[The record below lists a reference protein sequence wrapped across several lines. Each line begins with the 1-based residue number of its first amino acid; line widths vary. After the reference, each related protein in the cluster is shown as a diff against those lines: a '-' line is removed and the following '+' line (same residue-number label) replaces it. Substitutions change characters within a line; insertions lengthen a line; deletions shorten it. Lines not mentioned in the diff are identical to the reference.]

1 MKLELI
7 SCCLMQATISK
18 HHEAKIVTHTP
29 RKRFGQNFLVDHRCI
44 DSIIAAINP
53 QPNQHIL
60 EIGPG
65 QGALTK
71 ALVASGATIDAVE
84 IDRDLAQ
91 HLDQKF
97 GKVKN
102 FTLHSADIL
111 KFSILT
117 LIPERKPHKLRVVGN
132 LPYNISTPLMF
143 KLFSDINVISDMY
156 FMLQREVALRLIA
169 QPNTKDYGRMSVMAQ
184 YYCNMQIVL
193 EIPPTAFSPQPKV
206 DSCIVRFIPHTQP
219 VADVVNHAL
228 LQDIVTNAFSHRRKT
243 IHNSLK
249 GFITSDELNTLQID
263 PQLRAE
269 NLRLIDYTKIANY
282 LTRQ

>member
-1 MKLELI
+1 M
-7 SCCLMQATISK
+7 
-18 HHEAKIVTHTP
+18 THTP
-29 RKRFGQNFLVDHRCI
+29 RKRFGQNFLVDHHCI
-44 DSIIAAINP
+44 DGIIAAINP
-53 QPNQHIL
+53 QQDQHIL

-71 ALVASGATIDAVE
+71 SLVSSGAIIDAVE

-91 HLDQKF
+91 YLQQKF
-97 GKVKN
+97 SKNGN

-111 KFSILT
+111 KFSLST

-143 KLFSDINVISDMY
+143 KLFSELSIINDMY

-169 QPNTKDYGRMSVMAQ
+169 KPNTKDYGRMSVMAQ
-184 YYCNMQIVL
+184 YYCEMQIVL
-193 EIPPTAFSPQPKV
+193 DIPPTAFSPQPKV
-206 DSCIVRFIPHTQP
+206 DSCIVRFIPHVQP
-219 VADVVNHAL
+219 VVNVANHAL
-228 LQDIVTNAFSHRRKT
+228 LQEIVTNAFSHRRKT

-249 GFITSDELNTLQID
+249 NYITSDELTALQID

-269 NLRLIDYTKIANY
+269 NLSLIDYTKIANY
-282 LTRQ
+282 LTRH